1 VQGYDEASYGEG
13 IADVYDDW
21 YADVS
26 DVEGAV
32 RLLAGLA
39 GAGHAFE
46 LGIGTGRVALPL
58 AASGVT
64 VSGIDASPSMVAVL
78 RAKPGG
84 DAITVTIGD
93 MAGPLPVRDCSVVFV
108 TYNTFFNLVS
118 EEAQRRCLASVAGA
132 LRPGGRFVVE
142 GFVPADGAAATGLQ
156 VRSIELDRVVLTASR
171 HDAASQ
177 TAFGQHVELVDGR
190 PVRLRP
196 WKVRY
201 VTPDQLDAMAATA
214 GFGLVSRTEG
224 WRDEPFTEDSTQH
237 VSVYRLGGA
246 VASDER

>member
-1 VQGYDEASYGEG
+1 MQGYDDTSYGEG
-13 IADVYDDW
+13 IADVYDEW
-21 YADVS
+21 YAEVS

-32 RLLAGLA
+32 RLLGLLA
-39 GAGHAFE
+39 GSGHAHE

-58 AASGVT
+58 AASGVV
-64 VSGIDASPSMVAVL
+64 VSGIDASPSMVAAL

-84 DAITVTIGD
+84 DDISVTIGD
-93 MAGPLPVRDCSVVFV
+93 MAGPLPVRGCAVVFV

-118 EEAQRRCLASVAGA
+118 EDAQHRCFAAVAAALA
-132 LRPGGRFVVE
+132 PGGRFVIE

-156 VRSIELDRVVLTASR
+156 VRSVELDRVVLTASR
-171 HDAASQ
+171 HDAATQ
-177 TAFGQHVELVDGR
+177 TAFGQHVELVHGA

-201 VTPDQLDAMAATA
+201 VTPGQLDAMAASA
-214 GFGLVSRTEG
+214 GFHLVSRAEG

-237 VSVYRLGGA
+237 VSVYRVGGT